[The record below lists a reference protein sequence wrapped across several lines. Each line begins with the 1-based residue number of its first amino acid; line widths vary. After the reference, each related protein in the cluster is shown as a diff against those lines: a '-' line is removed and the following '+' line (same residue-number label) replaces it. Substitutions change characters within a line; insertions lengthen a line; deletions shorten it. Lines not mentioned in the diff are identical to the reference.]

1 MLVVIIILF
10 VAFLLLFYA
19 SYSIS
24 AGVYMKSLC
33 RNKAAKDLIAITF
46 DDGVD
51 PILTPKVL
59 DVLKRYDAKATFFI
73 IGKQALHHAEI
84 LKRIVAEGHSIG
96 NHSYSHIWD
105 LPFKSSQSIYNDI
118 SMCTAVLKQSADIDV
133 TLFRPPFGVT
143 NPMIAKAV
151 KKSGLISIGWSIR
164 SFDTMGQD
172 LDIVKHRVTKQ
183 IDGGKVILLHD
194 NRENADLLLESI
206 LVEIKKRGLRAVTI
220 NKLFNL

>member
-105 LPFKSSQSIYNDI
+105 LPFKSS
-118 SMCTAVLKQSADIDV
+118 
-133 TLFRPPFGVT
+133 
-143 NPMIAKAV
+143 
-151 KKSGLISIGWSIR
+151 
-164 SFDTMGQD
+164 
-172 LDIVKHRVTKQ
+172 
-183 IDGGKVILLHD
+183 
-194 NRENADLLLESI
+194 
-206 LVEIKKRGLRAVTI
+206 
-220 NKLFNL
+220 

>member
-1 MLVVIIILF
+1 
-10 VAFLLLFYA
+10 
-19 SYSIS
+19 
-24 AGVYMKSLC
+24 
-33 RNKAAKDLIAITF
+33 
-46 DDGVD
+46 
-51 PILTPKVL
+51 
-59 DVLKRYDAKATFFI
+59 
-73 IGKQALHHAEI
+73 
-84 LKRIVAEGHSIG
+84 